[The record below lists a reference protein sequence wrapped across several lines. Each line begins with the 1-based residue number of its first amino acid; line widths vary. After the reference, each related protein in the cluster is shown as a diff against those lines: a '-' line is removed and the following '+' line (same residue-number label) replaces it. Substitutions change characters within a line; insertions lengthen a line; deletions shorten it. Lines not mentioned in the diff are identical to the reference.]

1 MGCRSL
7 HIIDSIT
14 YVSGK
19 SGLGRIGD
27 EKLMTIKKTEM
38 IRKYVEAIR
47 EGNAAVFAG
56 AGLSRPSGYVDWKS
70 LLRPLASDIDL
81 DVDKE
86 NDLLSVAQF
95 YRNRK
100 GSHTPISQAIM
111 NAFSKDAQTNENVK
125 ILTRLPIYTYWT
137 TNYDELIEKGI
148 EEANRNP
155 DVKYESDQLPIMK
168 PDRDAIVYKMHG
180 DVNRPATAV
189 LTKTDYELYENKRP
203 LFRTALK
210 GDLISKRFL
219 FIGFSFEDPNLDY
232 ILSQIKS
239 LLNEEVPEHF
249 CFFKK
254 VQRHDYSTDEDYG
267 YALAR
272 QEMQVENLQ
281 NYGIQTVFVDYYDE
295 ITEVLH
301 EIEKASKMKNVF
313 VSGSAEGF
321 QAPWNKKR
329 AEELA
334 SKLAG
339 ALVKGDFR
347 ITSGFGLGIGSAV
360 VNGALDVIYAEKFRH
375 VDEHLC
381 LRPFP
386 QNISDPTL
394 RAERWKKYREDILDE
409 TGISIFMFGNKK
421 DGSGNIIEAKGC
433 IQEFEIAKEKGNL
446 IIPIGSTGYVAKHI
460 IDIVKASIPE
470 YPYLSKYI
478 GQLEIETDIDKI
490 VEIVIRIIKEQD
502 N

>member
-1 MGCRSL
+1 MA
-7 HIIDSIT
+7 
-14 YVSGK
+14 V
-19 SGLGRIGD
+19 
-27 EKLMTIKKTEM
+27 KKTEL

-47 EGNAAVFAG
+47 EGNAAIFAG
-56 AGLSRPSGYVDWKS
+56 AGLSRPSGYVDWKG

-81 DVDKE
+81 DVEKE

-100 GSHTPISQAIM
+100 GSHTPISQAIV
-111 NAFSKDAQTNENVK
+111 NAFSKDAHANENVK
-125 ILTRLPIYTYWT
+125 ILTRLPIFTYWT

-155 DVKYESDQLPIMK
+155 DVKSESDQLSIMK

-203 LFRTALK
+203 MFRTALK

-219 FIGFSFEDPNLDY
+219 FVGFSFEDPNLDY

-254 VQRHDYSTDEDYG
+254 VQRIDYSTDEDFG
-267 YALAR
+267 YATAR

-281 NYGIQTVFVDYYDE
+281 NYGIQTVFVDSYDE
-295 ITEVLH
+295 ITDILK
-301 EIEKASKMKNVF
+301 EIEKASKMTNIF
-313 VSGSAEGF
+313 ISGSAEELE
-321 QAPWNKKR
+321 APWNKSI

-339 ALVKGDFR
+339 ALVHFDCR

-360 VNGALDVIYAEKFRH
+360 LNGALDVIYAEKFRH

-381 LRPFP
+381 IRPFP
-386 QNISDPTL
+386 QNISDPAL
-394 RAERWKKYREDILDE
+394 RADRWKKYREDILDE

-421 DGSGNIIEAKGC
+421 DGSGNIIEASGC
-433 IQEFEIAKEKGNL
+433 IQEFEIAKAKGNL
-446 IIPIGSTGYVAKHI
+446 IIPLGSTGYAAKHI
-460 IDIVKASIPE
+460 FDIVKENITA
-470 YPYLSKYI
+470 YPYLNNYI
-478 GQLEIETDIDKI
+478 DKLETETDIDKLI
-490 VEIVIRIIKEQD
+490 EIVTSIIKEQI